1 MVKKDYKPRVFVVLL
16 VFLGFYLII
25 LTRLYLI
32 QVHRKDF
39 FKDLAE
45 QQYGVELTISPHRA
59 KIYDTYGV
67 PLVINRDAVSAF
79 ILPKQFN
86 DKKKTEKFLKVHFEK
101 IYQKIQKN
109 KNKKFAW
116 LERKITPQRLEE
128 LKKIGTDDI
137 YYINE
142 PQRFYPY
149 QSLSTILGFT
159 DIDNIGLGGIEL
171 AFNKSLA
178 GSSTVIDIKKDA
190 RSAHFYFDKEVVKQ
204 GTKGSAVHLT
214 IDSKLQF
221 LAYEELKQNIANFG
235 AEGGSVLVLNP
246 DNGNILAMAN
256 YPDFDSNQREI
267 KDLDV
272 TKNKI
277 ITECFEFG
285 SVLKAFAALAALEEK
300 VVTIDELIDCE
311 GKIAYFGKF
320 KVENWTNTGMVPF
333 SDVIRM
339 SSNIGI
345 AKVAQRLDNKLY
357 DHLRRVGFG
366 KRTGIEF
373 PGERDGFVNPP
384 ANWSKSSCIV
394 MSFGYEVS
402 ATLLQLA
409 KAFCIIANGGYDVT
423 TRLIKN
429 ENEPSLNSRKKLY
442 SDETIKQMKDI
453 LEGVGK
459 SYNKGLESFRVMG
472 KTGTARK
479 IVDGKYSI
487 RDHIYSFVGI
497 VEKDD
502 YRRVIVTFIN
512 NPNKG
517 GLWASQVSAPFCNR
531 VAERMVVN
539 DLLRKTRNA

>member
-1 MVKKDYKPRVFVVLL
+1 MVKRDYKPRVFSVLL
-16 VFLGFYLII
+16 VFFIFYLII

-59 KIYDTYGV
+59 KIYDANGV

-86 DKKKTEKFLKVHFEK
+86 DKKKTEKFLKAHFENVYK
-101 IYQKIQKN
+101 KIQKN

-149 QSLSTILGFT
+149 QGVSTVLGFT

-171 AFNKSLA
+171 EFNKSLA
-178 GSSTVIDIKKDA
+178 GTATVIDIKKDA
-190 RSAHFYFDKEVVKQ
+190 RSAHFYFDKEIVKQ
-204 GTKGSAVHLT
+204 GTKGSPVHLT
-214 IDSKLQF
+214 IDNKLQF
-221 LAYEELKQNIANFG
+221 LAYEELKQNIANYG
-235 AEGGSVLVLNP
+235 AQGGSVLVLNP

-256 YPDFDSNQREI
+256 SPDFDANQREI

-285 SVLKAFAALAALEEK
+285 SVLKAFTALGALEEK
-300 VVTIDELIDCE
+300 VVTINEPIDCE

-320 KVENWTNTGMVPF
+320 KVENWTNTGIVPF

-345 AKVAQRLDNKLY
+345 AKIAQRLDSKLY

-366 KRTGIEF
+366 KKTGVEF

-384 ANWSKSSCIV
+384 SNWSKSSCIV

-423 TRLIKN
+423 PHLIKN
-429 ENEPSLNSRKKLY
+429 ENTKTAKEVGEKLY

-479 IVDGKYSI
+479 IVDGKYST
-487 RDHIYSFVGI
+487 RDHIYTFVGI
-497 VEKDD
+497 IEKND
-502 YRRVIVTFIN
+502 YRRVVVTFIN

-517 GLWASQVSAPFCNR
+517 GLWAAQVAAPLCQH
-531 VAERMVVN
+531 VAERMLVN
-539 DLLRKTRNA
+539 DLLKKV